1 MEKKNVSLLA
11 PLAVAALLLPACASD
26 EAPSEDPGSNDE
38 PISTIDDHSPD
49 RSDDQPREEL
59 GRCNAGDQQGRVG
72 QSLGQER

>member
-38 PISTIDDHSPD
+38 PISTIDDGID
-49 RSDDQPREEL
+49 TEVEQ
-59 GRCNAGDQQGRVG
+59 GGNAGFEGDEDG
-72 QSLGQER
+72 